1 MIISY
6 MLHPIHDICSVSN
19 IVHLPLLLFSSS
31 DSKVWTEG
39 ECTDAPNSAIN
50 PNDRPHYET
59 ELECCEA
66 SYAGQ
71 KSGVC
76 KKDLPDQPTSAPTT
90 EEYDMWYPDYDTA
103 WSVAGCSNARP
114 LPFTTGGRPVYSS
127 QLECCKASYGGQQSN
142 ACINGLPNPPTGS
155 PTESGGLDVY
165 YPDYSSGSWATGTCI
180 NTRKFHI
187 SCVHIMCSYHVFN
200 HMLIYSYLYLI
211 FFYIQVL
218 YHQTLSRMIVNW
230 SAVRVHLLDK
240 VPILASAHCPSHPQ
254 VHPPSRED

>member
-1 MIISY
+1 MI
-6 MLHPIHDICSVSN
+6 SVLYLTLC
-19 IVHLPLLLFSSS
+19 IFLFFSSS

-187 SCVHIMCSYHVFN
+187 SCVHIMCSYHVFISCVHIICSY

-254 VHPPSRED
+254 VRPPSRED